1 MTCELRRNLSN
12 ADCQTVSLVHSL
24 VLCSDFISHAFSVA
38 SRYLHL
44 DQRIVS
50 KMNLAFEFG
59 VVKGV
64 AAFDDVISTLPTEL
78 QPHNLHPNYFLLMG
92 VDRQANRLASY
103 IPYILMS
110 ADLEEML
117 SLRAKETYRD
127 VVNAA

>member
-1 MTCELRRNLSN
+1 MTCELWRNLTN

-24 VLCSDFISHAFSVA
+24 VLCCDFISHAYSVA

-64 AAFDDVISTLPTEL
+64 TTFLDLSSTLPSEL
-78 QPHNLHPNYFLLMG
+78 QPHNLHPNYFAMMG
-92 VDRQANRLASY
+92 VDRQANRLASC

-110 ADLEEML
+110 ADLEEL
-117 SLRAKETYRD
+117 LALRARQKYRD
-127 VVNAA
+127 AVNAA